1 MDIELIIAILGIIV
15 ALIIGAWQIYLS
27 HKQNRISVQTVHVKD
42 QKLVDSFAFGYSLIG
57 AVAAADNPALSSQ
70 RDTCLHGLKQASEK
84 LDIKTS
90 SIVKHAISIEKFLS
104 DNNDI
109 PLLRDEIRKK
119 YGNKASEA
127 FEMAIWLAVSPLSDD
142 QGRQK
147 AISHAE
153 KLAET
158 IGLDKVQI
166 SKLFIEARKISDRL
180 QFASKVPQFLMETM
194 KQLEAIEGKVV

>member
-1 MDIELIIAILGIIV
+1 MDVELIIAILGIIV

-27 HKQNRISVQTVHVKD
+27 HKQNRILVQTVHVKD

-109 PLLRDEIRKK
+109 PLLRDEKFVKNMGTKLRKRLKWLYGLLSAHYQMTKVDKRLYLTQKNLLRQSGLIR
-119 YGNKASEA
+119 Y
-127 FEMAIWLAVSPLSDD
+127 
-142 QGRQK
+142 
-147 AISHAE
+147 
-153 KLAET
+153 KL
-158 IGLDKVQI
+158 VN
-166 SKLFIEARKISDRL
+166 
-180 QFASKVPQFLMETM
+180 FL
-194 KQLEAIEGKVV
+194 